1 MISINQNIISTIL
14 ESNATE
20 IDQLISTAKENVINF
35 RAVPDKSGGRNNP
48 RIQLP
53 LSQEEINYLDILIDD
68 FEAIVKAKPLDID
81 TYKELFDEEITGVE
95 MSKYH
100 KPFKNELLNR
110 MGYSKLRNDYYAGY
124 FESTGLKTCVYCN
137 SQLAVTVR
145 SFKGG
150 KSAKFQVDHFLP
162 KSEYPCFSI
171 SFFNLIPVCASCNGK
186 KSANAVNFDIYSDD
200 PTDLKGSLFKF
211 RLDKKSIVSYR
222 VNGVKEK
229 LIVKFDDPFNKGF
242 NENFDIEG
250 IYSTQKDLAE
260 ELVLK
265 SMIYNKSYLKSL
277 SESFKIL
284 YPNKIP
290 MVERLLVGNYTSVKD
305 IHKRPM
311 SKFTQDIARQLKIIK

>member
-1 MISINQNIISTIL
+1 MISINTALIDNLLDT
-14 ESNATE
+14 NASE
-20 IDQLISTAKENVINF
+20 IDLLIKEAKQSVINF
-35 RAVPDKSGGRNNP
+35 RNLPDRRGTRANP
-48 RIQLP
+48 RIP
-53 LSQEEINYLDILIDD
+53 IVLSQVQTNYLNKLIAD
-68 FEAIVKAKPLDID
+68 FENIVKASPKKLKLLKAEFDLIVNGED
-81 TYKELFDEEITGVE
+81 LSKHHKE
-95 MSKYH
+95 
-100 KPFKNELLNR
+100 FKNELLIR
-110 MGYSKLRNDYYAGY
+110 MGYAKLRNDYYADY

-137 SQLAVTVR
+137 SQLAVSVR

-171 SFFNLIPVCASCNGK
+171 SFFNLIPVCGPCNGK
-186 KSANAVNFDIYSDD
+186 KSASSIDFDVYSDD
-200 PTDLKGSLFKF
+200 PIDLIDSPFKF
-211 RLDKKSIVSYR
+211 RLDKRSIVSYR

-229 LIVKFDDPFNKGF
+229 LIVKFDDPLNKGF
-242 NENFDIEG
+242 NKNFDIEG

-265 SMIYNKSYLKSL
+265 SIIYNESYLKSL
-277 SESFKIL
+277 RNSFKKL

-290 MVERLLVGNYTSVKD
+290 MAERLLVGNYTRTKD